1 MFVMKATIKLAPT
14 NLHLHG
20 EAELP
25 DPGPPSFK
33 RGNAESANLK
43 IVYLLIKY
51 SLLAAV

>member
-1 MFVMKATIKLAPT
+1 MFVMKATTKLAPT

-43 IVYLLIKY
+43 N
-51 SLLAAV
+51 SLSFD